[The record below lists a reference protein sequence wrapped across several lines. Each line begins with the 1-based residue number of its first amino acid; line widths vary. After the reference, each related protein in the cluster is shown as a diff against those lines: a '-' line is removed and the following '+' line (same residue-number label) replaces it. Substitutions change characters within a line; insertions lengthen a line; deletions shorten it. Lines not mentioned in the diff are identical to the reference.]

1 MTPIRIL
8 GRFTATTAATTAV
21 AGAIAVV
28 GAGLYGGALLA
39 AEGDALRAL
48 DRRADGSAIL
58 NLVVTDG
65 PMEPPAIVFTD
76 EAGEQLSLADYR
88 GTPVAVHFWATW
100 CFPCRAEL
108 PTMDALQREFGD
120 ALVILPLSLD
130 RDGAALVRNYYED
143 HDLTTLPVMIDEK
156 MAAGRALRV
165 HGIPATIFVNGEGAE
180 VARVL
185 GDRDWT
191 DPDVIELVRHIVE

>member
-8 GRFTATTAATTAV
+8 GRLTAVTATIALA
-21 AGAIAVV
+21 AVV
-28 GAGLYGGALLA
+28 VSGAALHGGALQA

-48 DRRADGSAIL
+48 DQRADGSAIL

-65 PMEPPAIVFTD
+65 PLEPPAITFTD
-76 EAGEQLSLADYR
+76 EAGETLSLADYR

-100 CFPCRAEL
+100 CFPCRAEM

-120 ALVILPLSLD
+120 RLVILPLSLD
-130 RDGAALVRNYYED
+130 RDGAALVRNYYDD

-165 HGIPATIFVNGEGAE
+165 HGIPATIFMNSEGAE

-185 GDRDWT
+185 GDRDWS
-191 DPDVIELVRHIVE
+191 DSDVIELVRHIIE

>member
-8 GRFTATTAATTAV
+8 GRFTA
-21 AGAIAVV
+21 AIAVV
-28 GAGLYGGALLA
+28 AVSGATLYGGALLA

-65 PMEPPAIVFTD
+65 PMEPPAISFTD

-100 CFPCRAEL
+100 CFPCRAEM

-185 GDRDWT
+185 GDRDWS
-191 DPDVIELVRHIVE
+191 DPDVIELVRHIIE

>member
-1 MTPIRIL
+1 MTSIRIF
-8 GRFTATTAATTAV
+8 GRLAAAV
-21 AGAIAVV
+21 AVIGTA
-28 GAGLYGGALLA
+28 LYGGSLLA

-48 DRRADGSAIL
+48 DKRADGSAIL

-65 PMEPPAIVFTD
+65 PLEPPPIAFSD
-76 EAGEQLSLADYR
+76 EAGRELSLADYR

-100 CFPCRAEL
+100 CFPCRAEM
-108 PTMDALQREFGD
+108 PTMDALQRELGD
-120 ALVILPLSLD
+120 ALVVLPLSLD
-130 RDGAALVRNYYED
+130 RGGAALVRSYYED
-143 HDLTTLPVMIDEK
+143 HDLVTLPVMIDRK

-165 HGIPATIFVNGEGAE
+165 HGIPATIFLNGDGAE

-191 DPDVIELVRHIVE
+191 DPAVIELVRHIIQ